1 MKRGYA
7 LSFFLGCVFSFAV
20 ISLPIVAKVPTLPQ
34 VEKYIDAFVHAFHC
48 RIAKVEDVDV
58 WERKIL
64 VNVKGMRFVMTA
76 YSGETYEI
84 CPVGTKV
91 KTLGQPAPK
100 KRGKSETDKRREKQN
115 FNSLP
120 DRRP

>member
-1 MKRGYA
+1 MSRGNV

-48 RIAKVEDVDV
+48 RIAVVEDVDM

-76 YSGETYEI
+76 FSGGTYEI
-84 CPVGTKV
+84 CPVGKKV
-91 KTLGQPAPK
+91 KTIDHWK
-100 KRGKSETDKRREKQN
+100 KKLQ
-115 FNSLP
+115 
-120 DRRP
+120 